1 MANGPSPQL
10 QKLLEEAKQRSNKT
24 AKKPTTTTSEPEAE
38 KKKQE
43 KTFDMDNN
51 TFYKIVFSDAT
62 PEEKKQKFIEAM
74 TYDST
79 LTQEENKRR
88 QKELDLFKEYLQF
101 ERRRMAQD
109 IITLADTDA
118 FAQMHD
124 MINDMCGAIS
134 EYDKNMQPLSDIID
148 AIWKLRQEGKE
159 MTLEVYKE
167 IQNDKDAQAKRNK
180 ELADIQAEI
189 TKLEAMDVSDEAKI
203 EQLRQQKTGL
213 PFFKKTS
220 DEALA
225 KIAQIEAQMAQRAE
239 TIEAKQN
246 TLNALKEE
254 PLYKTKF
261 EGFEKEKEQLRML
274 LDISSD
280 EWKQK
285 QKRLIEVANNFID
298 TTAERGADVQKLL
311 ESVGEQID
319 TLNEANRGV
328 QSIYGLLAE
337 ASVEASKVNKK
348 QRDQVMTPG
357 ENESKVQQ
365 TVRENKLAA
374 IEEYI
379 TNAETSAR
387 DTAKSYADLAIQG
400 NRIVAMKGA
409 NVEQRQNARELTTS
423 GIAGVAEGLSVAL
436 TTISAAALNE
446 STEHARDALKLMSE
460 KTDLQNQ
467 QEALRQ
473 AAGYADLAETVN
485 AQAEKLRSFEEVSK
499 AATEMKRD
507 GLEALKQSMKTA
519 MECAQDLL
527 DSTAVQRGTAADADV
542 TESLGG
548 FNKKAAKQEAS
559 NDDKK
564 PAGEEKTPE
573 AKKPAPKKK
582 GLGDLGNGG

>member
-1 MANGPSPQL
+1 MANGTSPKL
-10 QKLLEEAKQRSNKT
+10 QELLEQAKKRTEKT
-24 AKKPTTTTSEPEAE
+24 APKKPTPGAPEAE

-62 PEEKKQKFIEAM
+62 PEEKKAQFVAAM
-74 TYDST
+74 TYDAK

-134 EYDKNMQPLSDIID
+134 DYDKNMQPLSDIID

-167 IQNDKDAQAKRNK
+167 IQAEKENAIIRDQNISDRKKEISELEHMNASAEAQ
-180 ELADIQAEI
+180 
-189 TKLEAMDVSDEAKI
+189 I
-203 EQLRQQKTGL
+203 EVLRQQKTGM
-213 PFFKKTS
+213 PWNRRTS
-220 DEALA
+220 DAALA
-225 KIAQIEAQMAQRAE
+225 KIAKIEAETAQRLADIAGKKQDLE
-239 TIEAKQN
+239 TLQN
-246 TLNALKEE
+246 T
-254 PLYKTKF
+254 PPVTKF
-261 EGFEKEKEQLRML
+261 AGFEKEKEQLRIL

-280 EWKQK
+280 EWKNK
-285 QKRLIEVANNFID
+285 QKELIRVANHFID

-311 ESVGEQID
+311 ESVSEQID
-319 TLNEANRGV
+319 TLNDANRGV

-348 QRDQVMTPG
+348 QRDQHMLPTDG
-357 ENESKVQQ
+357 ETKVQETMRQ
-365 TVRENKLAA
+365 NKLAA
-374 IEEYI
+374 IEDYI
-379 TNAETSAR
+379 ANSETSAR

-400 NRIVAMKGA
+400 NRITAMKGA
-409 NVEQRQNARELTTS
+409 NLEQRQNARELTTS

-446 STEHARDALKLMSE
+446 STEHARDALRVMSE

-473 AAGYADLAETVN
+473 AAGYAELATTVN
-485 AQAEKLRSFEEVSK
+485 EQAEKLRAFREVSD
-499 AATEMKRD
+499 AATEMKQK
-507 GLEALKQSMKTA
+507 GLEALKDSMKTA
-519 MECAQDLL
+519 MECAQELL
-527 DSTAVQRGTAADADV
+527 DSTAEQRGLDADAGV
-542 TESLGG
+542 SESLGD
-548 FNKKAAKQEAS
+548 FNKKAAAPA
-559 NDDKK
+559 NDDKTKKPEGQK
-564 PAGEEKTPE
+564 PA
-573 AKKPAPKKK
+573 AKKEPPK
-582 GLGDLGNGG
+582 GGDLGKLGRGGA

>member
-10 QKLLEEAKQRSNKT
+10 QKLLEEAKKRSDKT
-24 AKKPTTTTSEPEAE
+24 AKKPTTTTATPEAE

-51 TFYKIVFSDAT
+51 TFYKIVFSDAA
-62 PEEKKQKFIEAM
+62 PEEKKKKFVEAM
-74 TYDST
+74 TFDST

-124 MINDMCGAIS
+124 MINDMCSSIS

-167 IQNDKDAQAKRNK
+167 IQNDKEAQVKRNQDI
-180 ELADIQAEI
+180 ADRQAEI
-189 TKLEAMDVSDEAKI
+189 AKLEAQDVSDEAKI
-203 EQLRQQKTGL
+203 ATLRQQKSGL
-213 PFFKKTS
+213 PFFRKTS

-225 KIAQIEAQMAQRAE
+225 KIAQIEAEMAQRAE
-239 TIEAKQN
+239 KLEARQAELETLKQ
-246 TLNALKEE
+246 E

-285 QKRLIEVANNFID
+285 QKRLIEVANHFID

-348 QRDQVMTPG
+348 QRDEVMTPG
-357 ENESKVQQ
+357 EKESKVQQ

-374 IEEYI
+374 IEEFI
-379 TNAETSAR
+379 TNSETSAR
-387 DTAKSYADLAIQG
+387 DTAKSYADLALQG

-527 DSTAVQRGTAADADV
+527 DSTAVQRGTDAEADV

-548 FNKKAAKQEAS
+548 FNKKAAKKEAS
-559 NDDKK
+559 NDDK
-564 PAGEEKTPE
+564 PE
-573 AKKPAPKKK
+573 AKDKPEAEKPAPKKK